1 MPLTIRQIDK
11 LTREAKGGKLPPA
24 PVHDENGLYLQV
36 VENGA
41 SWLQRVTVRGQRRW
55 MGLGNLATVGL
66 ADAREAGAKARK
78 LAKDGIDPIAQ
89 RKADRNASVVLSVQK
104 AAQDFY
110 DAHGAGWR
118 SDETRNTYK
127 QVMRD
132 YVYPTL
138 GERGVATVTALDVMA
153 VLKPLWEARQ
163 VATGKRAQAWLY
175 RVFNATRGE
184 LGGLSEE
191 ARNPSEW
198 DRFKDRL
205 GSPRK
210 IRPAKHHPAMPW
222 QDVPAFMQR
231 LRDLDGII
239 PRSLEFLIL
248 TAVRL
253 YPVRAAR
260 WSQFDLDAATW
271 TIPWDNEKSGVEH
284 RVPLP
289 PRAVAILREL
299 RPDDARPDDYVF
311 HGKLGRR
318 HMQCSDN
325 LTALIERMG
334 VTDATPHGMRSSFR
348 DWAGEVTHHDTDIA
362 EAALSHRFNGTRGA
376 YQRGGLLMKRRV
388 LMSDW
393 DRYCAGVVEMEKAA

>member
-1 MPLTIRQIDK
+1 MPLGTKSIDK
-11 LTREAKGGKLPPA
+11 LLRDAKAGKFPKT

-36 VENGA
+36 TETGV
-41 SWLQRVTVRGQRRW
+41 SWLQRITVNNKRRW
-55 MGLGNLATVGL
+55 MGLGPLTSVTL
-66 ADAREAGAKARK
+66 AKARELGQAARG
-78 LAKDGIDPIAQ
+78 LAAAGTDPIEA
-89 RKADRNASVVLSVQK
+89 RKAERAASVILSVQK

-110 DAHGAGWR
+110 AAHGAGWR

-138 GERGVATVTALDVMA
+138 GERGVATVTALDVLA
-153 VLKPLWEARQ
+153 VLKPLWEGRQ

-175 RVFNATRGE
+175 RIFNSTRGD

-191 ARNPSEW
+191 ARNPAEW
-198 DRFKDRL
+198 DRFKDKL

-222 QDVPAFMQR
+222 QDVPAFMVR
-231 LRDLDGII
+231 LRALDGII

-299 RPDDARPDDYVF
+299 RPDDARPDDVVF
-311 HGKLGRR
+311 HGIRGRR
-318 HMQCSDN
+318 RMQCSDN
-325 LTALIERMG
+325 LTALLSRLEI
-334 VTDATPHGMRSSFR
+334 TDATPHGFRSSFR
-348 DWAGEVTHHDTDIA
+348 DWAAETTGHDTDIA
-362 EAALSHRFNGTRGA
+362 EAALSHRFGGTRGA
-376 YQRGGLLMKRRV
+376 YQRGSLLAKRKI

-393 DRYCAGVVEMEKAA
+393 CDYCAGVVEMDRAA